1 MCIRNL
7 LATETNGLTESASN
21 QIRDIINDFFNACI
35 TTAPDKIYQDYWR
48 GDDSIMNKVGKW
60 LATDYPLTVHYG
72 YNRTNTF
79 FVTSIKYVKLGDI
92 IETVTKKKFVVGESF
107 FKKYTFES
115 FRQLSHIV
123 LAMTFAKY
131 DVTSLYKEHIF
142 FTLLAVMFRLYR
154 VYENGQWLVN
164 TIDVARLLT
173 EVMDMDIVQFD
184 YIATQYGFK
193 NSSDVRTRTINIK
206 RKPTCAEDLTSCF
219 ADGMTQTE
227 KKAAIMKWWRCGERT
242 ARKYMQ
248 QFGLTDCKYTRS
260 DYKEVHEHIDEAV
273 EAVSEQI
280 NEATDAIVEHIDDAT
295 DTITEKLSIIQDGIF
310 NLQQKF
316 G

>member
-1 MCIRNL
+1 
-7 LATETNGLTESASN
+7 
-21 QIRDIINDFFNACI
+21 
-35 TTAPDKIYQDYWR
+35 
-48 GDDSIMNKVGKW
+48 MNKVGRW
-60 LATDYPLTVHYG
+60 LAKDYPLTVHNG

-79 FVTSIKYVKLGDI
+79 FVTSVKYIKLGDI

-107 FKKYTFES
+107 FKKYNFES

-131 DVTSLYKEHIF
+131 DVTSLYKEHII

-164 TIDVARLLT
+164 TMDVARLLT
-173 EVMDMDIVQFD
+173 EVMDMDTVQFD
-184 YIATQYGFK
+184 QIATQYDFK
-193 NSSDVRTRTINIK
+193 YSDSVVRTRAINIK

-227 KKAAIMKWWRCGERT
+227 KKAAVMKWWRCGERT

-273 EAVSEQI
+273 EAVHEHI
-280 NEATDAIVEHIDDAT
+280 DEATDA
-295 DTITEKLSIIQDGIF
+295 ITEKLSIIQDGII

-316 G
+316 R